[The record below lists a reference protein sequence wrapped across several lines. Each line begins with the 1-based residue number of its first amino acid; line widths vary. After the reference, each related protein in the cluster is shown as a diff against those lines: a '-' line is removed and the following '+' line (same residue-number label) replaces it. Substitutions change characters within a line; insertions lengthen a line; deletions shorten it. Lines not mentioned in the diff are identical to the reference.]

1 MTVPKKS
8 PKNTAKSQSNLA
20 SSDSLDNRE
29 KIGKGNPP
37 KHSQFKPGISPNPSG
52 RPRGVRNRSTVLKE
66 FLEATLKTKNP
77 ITGLEETLTVEQR
90 MALSMIAQVL
100 TKGNVQAWNSIK
112 DDVYGKITDKIESN
126 LTITDLDVTPEQRR
140 EALSRILNAK
150 HT

>member
-1 MTVPKKS
+1 MTTRNKS
-8 PKNTAKSQSNLA
+8 PKNTGKNQQNLT

-37 KHSQFKPGISPNPSG
+37 KHSQFKPGIAPNPNG
-52 RPRGVRNRSTVLKE
+52 RPKGTRNRSTVLKE

-112 DDVYGKITDKIESN
+112 DDVYGNVKQKVETQNYTEVIVSFK
-126 LTITDLDVTPEQRR
+126 
-140 EALSRILNAK
+140 K
-150 HT
+150 

>member
-1 MTVPKKS
+1 MSQKQS
-8 PKNTAKSQSNLA
+8 KN
-20 SSDSLDNRE
+20 
-29 KIGKGNPP
+29 IVKGRNGGTLNPP
-37 KHSQFKPGISPNPSG
+37 SKGDPSPNPNG
-52 RPRGVRNRSTVLKE
+52 RPKGVRNRSTVLRE

>member
-1 MTVPKKS
+1 MKSSENQPKLGR
-8 PKNTAKSQSNLA
+8 N
-20 SSDSLDNRE
+20 
-29 KIGKGNPP
+29 GNPP
-37 KHSQFKPGISPNPSG
+37 PIEKGFKKGQSGNPNG
-52 RPRGVRNRSTVLKE
+52 RPKGLRNRSTVLKE

-77 ITGLEETLTVEQR
+77 ITGKDEDLTVEQR

-140 EALSRILNAK
+140 EALKRILNVK